1 MTHFEGGD
9 QWNFGIYQKKKL
21 RSVQIILKKIFERGE
36 FYLQF

>member
-9 QWNFGIYQKKKL
+9 QWNFGMCRKKKL
-21 RSVQIILKKIFERGE
+21 RSVQIIFKKNFERGE